1 MFGAVQNL
9 FDAHLEDHVGVRADP
24 GSARCYIT
32 QHRVEHRPGMPFVDW
47 IDPHEHS
54 INSQKLL
61 AHLVGYV
68 IGIERRL
75 GMNAK
80 CRQLFED
87 AVIAIVLGRS
97 GSPCLAIAAPE
108 NCDSIVLFTG
118 HIASLKLIATTIPTA
133 RIKVPATVEPY
144 ATSAGLST

>member
-1 MFGAVQNL
+1 
-9 FDAHLEDHVGVRADP
+9 
-24 GSARCYIT
+24 
-32 QHRVEHRPGMPFVDW
+32 MPFVDW

-68 IGIERRL
+68 IGIKRRL

-87 AVIAIVLGRS
+87 AVIAIVLRS
-97 GSPCLAIAAPE
+97 RGSPTLAITAPE
-108 NCDSIVLFTG
+108 NRDPILFHTD
-118 HIASLKLIATTIPTA
+118 HVASLKMIATTIPITD
-133 RIKVPATVEPY
+133 Y
-144 ATSAGLST
+144 GAGRY